1 MSGLGGGHIKLAR
14 TIRILLQKILKIL
27 INFIIQMRPIVQ
39 SRTLNHLVRNFKA
52 QRLNQMQ
59 FGTGGHTGSSDVA
72 CVGRHLRFQ
81 QNNIH
86 THKFFS
92 FLTQLTKRAIRSVA
106 SFNSSRE

>member
-1 MSGLGGGHIKLAR
+1 
-14 TIRILLQKILKIL
+14 
-27 INFIIQMRPIVQ
+27 
-39 SRTLNHLVRNFKA
+39 
-52 QRLNQMQ
+52 MQ
-59 FGTGGHTGSSDVA
+59 FGTGGHTGSSDIA